1 MYGSSFNAVLDA
13 ILSHVNELKL
23 FDILMM
29 QVGVNQLAMLA

>member
-1 MYGSSFNAVLDA
+1 MYCSSFNVVLDA

-23 FDILMM
+23 FDILM